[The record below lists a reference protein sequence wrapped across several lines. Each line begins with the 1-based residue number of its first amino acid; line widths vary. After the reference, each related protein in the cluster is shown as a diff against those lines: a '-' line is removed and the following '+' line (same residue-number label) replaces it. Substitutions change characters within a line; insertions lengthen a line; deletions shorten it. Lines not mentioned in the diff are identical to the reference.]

1 MKNLG
6 DTLKARRRK
15 LHLSIDSLYERL
27 KIHPKYLRALEAN
40 DYSVFDSSVHARGF
54 LKIYADALGL
64 DVSEIVAI
72 WRREFGYL
80 FEQSL
85 AHLPEKSLY
94 ERVSSRR
101 AFGFSLKFLL
111 YVLPLAVILAF
122 FVYLYYSYMSY
133 QGPPVLVVESPM
145 NNLVVTTPLVDVLG
159 HTDPD
164 VTLLINGDPLFLKT
178 DGSFA
183 TTISLRD
190 GVNTLSVVAINR
202 VGKRTEQNITVVYR
216 PAVPDVIAPKP

>member
-27 KIHPKYLRALEAN
+27 KIHPKYLRALEIN

-64 DVSEIVAI
+64 DVSEILAI

-80 FEQSL
+80 FEQSSS
-85 AHLPEKSLY
+85 HLSERSFS
-94 ERVSSRR
+94 ERVASRR
-101 AFGFSLKFLL
+101 TFGFSLRSLI
-111 YVLPLAVILAF
+111 YVLPLTLLLGF

-133 QGPPVLVVESPM
+133 QGPPVLVVESPT
-145 NNLVVTTPLVDVLG
+145 NNLVVNTPLVDVLG

-183 TTISLRD
+183 TTINLRD

-202 VGKRTEQNITVVYR
+202 IGKRTEQNITVVYR
-216 PAVPDVIAPKP
+216 PDSSDVDTTTP